1 MRNRKMW
8 TIIVSGLFL
17 SSIIAGISGAF
28 LIIEGELTTLLWEVL
43 PAQMKW
49 PILYYFVL
57 CVLGALVLSYLKKR
71 FGQIPQ
77 TAHEALTELK
87 AKQSVDY
94 SGVFRNLLADLVILI
109 FGAGVGPEA
118 ALLGAIISLSVWQSD
133 KLRYLYFHYDEQE
146 QQAFRTKIQRLLH
159 PQQFV
164 QRYDTMLAP
173 VDKKKL
179 KQVMNGLLI
188 VNGLV
193 VFTFLMK
200 LVGHPSFIT
209 KLGTGKIEMA
219 SLWLILPAL
228 LTAFVIGNAYQW
240 LKAALAKLCQP
251 FEEKQSILV
260 SFGAACIFLF
270 VILMPRLLF
279 SGQSFMHLVPS
290 FGSQQAWYILV
301 IAAIMKL
308 VFLQVCLQ
316 TGWIGGD
323 IFPVVFSAILIGFA
337 VAQFFPT
344 IDSLFVVAI
353 FATSL
358 TTQILGTILVPGIF
372 VGLFFPIT
380 LWPIVVL
387 VLFLQWLLKNK
398 IIKSN

>member
-71 FGQIPQ
+71 FGQVPQ

-94 SGVFRNLLADLVILI
+94 SGVFRNLLAALVILI

-133 KLRYLYFHYDEQE
+133 KLWYLYFHYDEQE
-146 QQAFRTKIQRLLH
+146 QQAFWTKIQRLLH

-179 KQVMNGLLI
+179 KQVMNGLFI

-240 LKAALAKLCQP
+240 LQAALAKLCQP

-301 IAAIMKL
+301 VAAIMKL

-353 FATSL
+353 
-358 TTQILGTILVPGIF
+358 LGTILVPGIF

>member
-71 FGQIPQ
+71 FGQVPQ

-94 SGVFRNLLADLVILI
+94 SGVFRNLLAALVILI

-146 QQAFRTKIQRLLH
+146 QQAFWIKIQRLLH

-179 KQVMNGLLI
+179 KQVMNGLFI

-240 LKAALAKLCQP
+240 LQAALAKLCQP

-270 VILMPRLLF
+270 VILIPRLLF

-337 VAQFFPT
+337 VAQFFQQ
-344 IDSLFVVAI
+344 
-353 FATSL
+353 L
-358 TTQILGTILVPGIF
+358 TH
-372 VGLFFPIT
+372 
-380 LWPIVVL
+380 
-387 VLFLQWLLKNK
+387 FLLSQFLLRV
-398 IIKSN
+398 

>member
-1 MRNRKMW
+1 
-8 TIIVSGLFL
+8 
-17 SSIIAGISGAF
+17 
-28 LIIEGELTTLLWEVL
+28 
-43 PAQMKW
+43 MKW

-71 FGQIPQ
+71 FGQVPQ

-94 SGVFRNLLADLVILI
+94 SGVFRNLLAALVILI

-133 KLRYLYFHYDEQE
+133 KLWYLYFHYDEQE
-146 QQAFRTKIQRLLH
+146 QQAFWTKIQRLLH

-173 VDKKKL
+173 VDKKL
-179 KQVMNGLLI
+179 KQVMNGLFI

-240 LKAALAKLCQP
+240 LQAALAKLCQP

-260 SFGAACIFLF
+260 SFGAACIFL
-270 VILMPRLLF
+270 LLF
-279 SGQSFMHLVPS
+279 
-290 FGSQQAWYILV
+290 
-301 IAAIMKL
+301 
-308 VFLQVCLQ
+308 
-316 TGWIGGD
+316 
-323 IFPVVFSAILIGFA
+323 
-337 VAQFFPT
+337 
-344 IDSLFVVAI
+344 
-353 FATSL
+353 
-358 TTQILGTILVPGIF
+358 
-372 VGLFFPIT
+372 
-380 LWPIVVL
+380 
-387 VLFLQWLLKNK
+387 
-398 IIKSN
+398 

>member
-1 MRNRKMW
+1 MDNYRQW
-8 TIIVSGLFL
+8 VIL

-71 FGQIPQ
+71 FGQVPQ

-94 SGVFRNLLADLVILI
+94 SGVFRNLLAALVILI

-146 QQAFRTKIQRLLH
+146 QQAFWIKIQRLLH

-179 KQVMNGLLI
+179 KQVMNGLFI

-240 LKAALAKLCQP
+240 LQAALAKLCQP

-270 VILMPRLLF
+270 VILIPRLLF

-323 IFPVVFSAILIGFA
+323 IFPVVF
-337 VAQFFPT
+337 Q
-344 IDSLFVVAI
+344 LF
-353 FATSL
+353 
-358 TTQILGTILVPGIF
+358 
-372 VGLFFPIT
+372 
-380 LWPIVVL
+380 
-387 VLFLQWLLKNK
+387 
-398 IIKSN
+398 